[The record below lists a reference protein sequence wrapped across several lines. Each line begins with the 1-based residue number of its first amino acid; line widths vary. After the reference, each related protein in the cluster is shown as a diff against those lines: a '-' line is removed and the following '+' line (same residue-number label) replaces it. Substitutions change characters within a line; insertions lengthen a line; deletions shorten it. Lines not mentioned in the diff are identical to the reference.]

1 MHPVSRPR
9 ITNPYGKPNKRYLAG
24 YHTGIDYGCR
34 VGTRVKSIAKGK
46 VIQVFT
52 SKAYGNVVVVR
63 SKKDGKFYR
72 NYYCHL
78 SAAVAKKGQSVQ
90 EGEVIA
96 LSGNTGNS
104 TGPHL
109 HLETRVRPFGY
120 RNNVANPFIDDP
132 KAFYKGKKQ

>member
-1 MHPVSRPR
+1 MHPVNRPR

-52 SKAYGNVVVVR
+52 SKAYGLVVVVR

-78 SAAVAKKGQSVQ
+78 SAAVAKKGQRVK

-109 HLETRVRPFGY
+109 HLETRVRPFRY

-132 KAFYKGKKQ
+132 KAFYKGKKL

>member
-1 MHPVSRPR
+1 MHPVNRPR

-34 VGTRVKSIAKGK
+34 VGTRVKSIANGK

-78 SAAVAKKGQSVQ
+78 SAAVAKKGQRVK

-132 KAFYKGKKQ
+132 KAFYKGKKL